1 MTKIASQDLQ
11 DLLQLEAI
19 RRHHILDIPRD
30 GSFDTLAELVRRFL
44 DCKAAVV
51 SILDRDG
58 VFLMAHPGLDVD
70 RIGAEP
76 GLCASAVA
84 QDEPWIV
91 EDAIVDPRTLAN
103 PLVAGDLGLRFYA
116 GIPLRTA
123 DGHNIG
129 VLAALD
135 FQPRKLSE
143 EELATLKLIASV
155 VVSMLELRLAA
166 WAKVAEARGGLK
178 AADQD

>member
-1 MTKIASQDLQ
+1 MTNIAPQDLRE
-11 DLLQLEAI
+11 LLNLEAI

-30 GSFDTLAELVRRFL
+30 GSFDALAELVRRFL

-51 SILDRDG
+51 SIVDRDG

-70 RIGAEP
+70 RVGGEP
-76 GLCASAVA
+76 GLCASAVM

-91 EDAIVDPRTLAN
+91 EDAEIDPRTLAN

-116 GIPLRTA
+116 GIPLRTV

-135 FQPRKLSE
+135 FQPRKLSDF
-143 EELATLKLIASV
+143 ELDSLKLVAKV
-155 VVSMLELRLAA
+155 VVDMLELRLAA
-166 WAKVAEARGGLK
+166 WAKIAEADMQAGREG
-178 AADQD
+178 